1 MKRGNTKMDHI
12 MISEELLDFAG
23 KSPSAFHAVAN
34 IAEYLE
40 ARGFRYLPETAKWD
54 VAKGGSYYTTRNGS
68 SIIAFRVGQDVSDS
82 TLDGGDGNAGAGDG
96 SGGFRI
102 CASHS
107 DSPTYKIKNVPELEG
122 PGEYLRLNVEA
133 YGGMIDSTWLDRPLS
148 VAGRVLVREK
158 ADGMEDR
165 RDHSAVTGGTAEQC
179 GRSGSNGNSG
189 SVIRSR
195 LLDIDRDILMIPN
208 VAIHMNRDINSG
220 YKFNRQIDL
229 CPLFSAGALKKG
241 AFDRVIADELGVD
254 PDDILGKD
262 LFLVNRQKPVLWGIE
277 KEFISAPG
285 LDDLQCAFASL
296 KAFAGSSCERSVNV
310 YCCFDNEEVGSN
322 TKQGAMSTFLY
333 DVLQR
338 INSGLGRS
346 EEDYRIAVAR
356 SFMVSCDNAHAVHP
370 NHPEKT
376 DAENRVFLNKGVV
389 IKESANQKYTTD
401 AFSRAVFGEICREAG
416 VPVQHFANRS
426 DSAGGSTLGNLSNI
440 QVSMHAVDI
449 GLPQLAMHSSYE
461 TAGSMDTKYAVDAL
475 MRFYSTDIKI
485 TDGGAVI

>member
-1 MKRGNTKMDHI
+1 MDHI
-12 MISEELLDFAG
+12 KISEELLEFAG

-34 IAEYLE
+34 IAGYLE

-54 VAKGGSYYTTRNGS
+54 VAKGGSYYTTRNES
-68 SIIAFRVGQDVSDS
+68 SIIAFRIGQDVSS
-82 TLDGGDGNAGAGDG
+82 CSDGGDAAG
-96 SGGFRI
+96 SGSGFRI

-158 ADGMEDR
+158 SG
-165 RDHSAVTGGTAEQC
+165 SAVTDGGGGQC
-179 GRSGSNGNSG
+179 GCGSVAG

-195 LLDIDRDILMIPN
+195 LLDIDRDILLIPN
-208 VAIHMNRDINSG
+208 VAIHMNREINSG
-220 YKFNRQIDL
+220 YKFNRRVDL

-241 AFDRVIADELGVD
+241 AFDRMIADELGVE
-254 PDDILGKD
+254 PEDILGKD
-262 LFLVNRQKPVLWGIE
+262 LFLVNRQKPVLWGVE
-277 KEFISAPG
+277 NEFISAPG

-296 KAFAGSSCERSVNV
+296 KAFAGSSCDGAVNV

-322 TKQGAMSTFLY
+322 TKQGAMSTFLH
-333 DVLQR
+333 DTLQR
-338 INSGLGRS
+338 INSGLGGS
-346 EEDYRIAVAR
+346 EDDYRMAVAR

-426 DSAGGSTLGNLSNI
+426 DSTGGSTLGNLSNI

-475 MRFYSTDIKI
+475 MRFYSTDIEI